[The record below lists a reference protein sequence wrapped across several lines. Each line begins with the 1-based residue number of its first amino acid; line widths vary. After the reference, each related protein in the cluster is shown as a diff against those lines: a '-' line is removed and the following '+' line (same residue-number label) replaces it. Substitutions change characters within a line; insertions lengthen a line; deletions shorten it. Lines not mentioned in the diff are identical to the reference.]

1 MKKLRQFL
9 KFDHE
14 SFLKDKKFIVK
25 ETRPYF
31 EYVNGEKT
39 DKELGTTV
47 VCLIDEDNTKY
58 ADDEVD
64 VNLLETINFKVPG
77 KQLDLAQKTAVK
89 PAEIIKASVYGE
101 FLNKLSIECARIVKI
116 DTNATQN

>member
-25 ETRPYF
+25 ETKPYF

-39 DKELGTTV
+39 DKELGTSV
-47 VCLIDEDNTKY
+47 VCLVSEDNTKY
-58 ADDEVD
+58 ADDEVA
-64 VNLLETINFKVPG
+64 VNLFETINFKVPG
-77 KQLDLAQKTAVK
+77 KQVDLAQQTAVK
-89 PAEIIKASVYGE
+89 PVDIIKASVYGQ
-101 FLNKLSIECARIVKI
+101 FQNNLSIECARIVKI
-116 DTNATQN
+116 DNNATQN